1 MNNLTRRLFASC
13 SAAGTTVL
21 GLFAGTTGAAEA
33 QLVWRASEWKLTGFH
48 QLVRDPAQIKQVHDV
63 VPIDD
68 GTFLSGMKT
77 SLNGLQFG
85 FGIAKEQIKAVGFGL
100 GQGLFVP
107 EDDAGRIILDA
118 AERNEAAALQ
128 LGRRAVRR

>member
-1 MNNLTRRLFASC
+1 MNNPTRRSFASC
-13 SAAGTTVL
+13 SAAAGKTML

-33 QLVWRASEWKLTGFH
+33 QLVWRAAEWKLTGFH
-48 QLVRDPAQIKQVHDV
+48 QLVRDPARIKQLHDV

-85 FGIAKEQIKAVGFGL
+85 FGIPKEQIKAVGGL
-100 GQGLFVP
+100 HGPAHMLNY
-107 EDDAGRIILDA
+107 DDHIWT
-118 AERNEAAALQ
+118 
-128 LGRRAVRR
+128 